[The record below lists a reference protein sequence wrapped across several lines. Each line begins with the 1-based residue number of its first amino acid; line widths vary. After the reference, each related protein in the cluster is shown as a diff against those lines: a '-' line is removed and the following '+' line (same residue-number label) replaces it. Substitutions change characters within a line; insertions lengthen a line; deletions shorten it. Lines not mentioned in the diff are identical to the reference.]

1 MCSSDL
7 GGKVGLIGFSFGA
20 PQAAIASGCD
30 QVSDRIAGVV
40 CFGGYCDLE
49 RTLRC
54 QMTGL
59 HEWGDVTHRL
69 DPDPYGRWVI
79 ASNYLTAVPGYE
91 DAGDVAAALRRLALA
106 STELRVA
113 AWDPSHDALKRELRE
128 GLPAGRRALF
138 DLFAP
143 TTDVAGKIGGEE
155 SEAMAIDLAGACRR
169 SQPLLDPNLE
179 FGRMPAPIHLFH
191 GRGDRLVPYTES
203 LRFRQRLP
211 EELDADVTITGLFA
225 HSADHRP
232 AALSERIGESYA
244 FLNALRKALDRVG

>member
-7 GGKVGLIGFSFGA
+7 
-20 PQAAIASGCD
+20 
-30 QVSDRIAGVV
+30 
-40 CFGGYCDLE
+40 
-49 RTLRC
+49 
-54 QMTGL
+54 
-59 HEWGDVTHRL
+59 
-69 DPDPYGRWVI
+69 
-79 ASNYLTAVPGYE
+79 
-91 DAGDVAAALRRLALA
+91 
-106 STELRVA
+106 
-113 AWDPSHDALKRELRE
+113 
-128 GLPAGRRALF
+128 
-138 DLFAP
+138 
-143 TTDVAGKIGGEE
+143 
-155 SEAMAIDLAGACRR
+155 RR